1 MKLAKIKN
9 RYIFHS
15 DKPNGYHT
23 YLIYYDKR
31 DKKHYAITTTH
42 LYKAD
47 PKRMGQ
53 VRDGIYKKMKLP
65 GHELPSGIYHKPNKT
80 NVFGGDI
87 DIHSKDVQLKQ
98 SISKSKAKKVL
109 RFINGKSRR

>member
-9 RYIFHS
+9 RYMFHS
-15 DKPNGYHT
+15 NKPNGYHS
-23 YLIYYDKR
+23 YLVYY

-53 VRDGIYKKMKLP
+53 VRDGVYKKMKLP
-65 GHELPSGIYHKPNKT
+65 GFELPSGVYHKPNKT
-80 NVFGGDI
+80 TVWGSDI
-87 DIHSKDVQLKQ
+87 DIHSKDVHLKQ
-98 SISKSKAKKVL
+98 TVPKSKAKKIL
-109 RFINGKSRR
+109 QFINEKSRR